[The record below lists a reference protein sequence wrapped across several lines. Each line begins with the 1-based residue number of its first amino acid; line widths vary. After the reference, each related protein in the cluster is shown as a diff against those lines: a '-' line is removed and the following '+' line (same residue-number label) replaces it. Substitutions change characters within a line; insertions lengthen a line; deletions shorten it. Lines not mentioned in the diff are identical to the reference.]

1 MLKGKWIVG
10 LIRKLSLRMI
20 TFPLAGVEVQGMS
33 VLVMLLVGNGLSA
46 APKSTFWFWFYDSEL
61 LYGYSISKFPFSS
74 FVVTLHYCTIA
85 AVVNSTAGTG
95 GGKKK
100 NNKKKNWG

>member
-1 MLKGKWIVG
+1 
-10 LIRKLSLRMI
+10 MI

-46 APKSTFWFWFYDSEL
+46 APKSTFCFWFYDSEL

-100 NNKKKNWG
+100 KQQKKTGAKELRKQKKYF